1 MQSKRVL
8 VTGANGQLGNEMR
21 RVSVQSNDHYIFTD
35 VAELDI
41 TNPEAVRQMVLEN
54 DVNVIVNCAAYT
66 AVDKAEDDAELCE
79 KINATA
85 VKNLGLAAAEAGAGI
100 IHVSTDYVFDGTSCH
115 PYSEDMPTKP
125 CSVYGKT
132 KLKGEKNLLKIC
144 PNAIVIR
151 TAWLY
156 SPFGNNF
163 VKTMIKLGS
172 ERESLNVIFDQVGTP
187 TYALDLADAILKAM
201 DQTID
206 TEHDK
211 GGVYHFSNEGV
222 CSWYD
227 FTIKIHEIAGINTCK
242 VNPIETKDYPTK
254 AARPHYSVLN
264 KTKIKQT
271 FNITIPHWEASLKE
285 CIKELSEQE

>member
-1 MQSKRVL
+1 MKNIL
-8 VTGANGQLGNEMR
+8 VTGAYGQLGNEVRILSANYPQYNFM
-21 RVSVQSNDHYIFTD
+21 FTD
-35 VAELDI
+35 VDSLDI
-41 TNPEAVRQMVLEN
+41 CDKNELIDFVTGN
-54 DVNVIVNCAAYT
+54 DIRYIINCAAYT

-100 IHVSTDYVFDGTSCH
+100 IHVSTDYVFDGTSCR

-132 KLKGEKNLLKIC
+132 KLKGEKNLLKAC

-163 VKTMIKLGS
+163 AKTMIKLGN

-187 TYALDLADAILKAM
+187 TYAEDLADAILKAM

-206 TEHDK
+206 TEHNK

-227 FTIKIHEIAGINTCK
+227 FTIKIHELAGIKTCK

-271 FNITIPHWEASLKE
+271 FNITIPHWEASLKN

>member
-1 MQSKRVL
+1 MKNIL
-8 VTGANGQLGNEMR
+8 VTGAYGQLGNEVRILSANYPDYNFM
-21 RVSVQSNDHYIFTD
+21 FTD
-35 VAELDI
+35 VDSLDI
-41 TNPEAVRQMVLEN
+41 TDKNELIDFVTGN
-54 DVNVIVNCAAYT
+54 DIRYIINCAAYT

-100 IHVSTDYVFDGTSCH
+100 IHVSTDYVFDGTSCR

-132 KLKGEKNLLKIC
+132 KLKGEKNLLKVC

-206 TEHDK
+206 TDHEK

-227 FTIKIHEIAGINTCK
+227 FTIKIHEIAGIKTCK

-264 KTKIKQT
+264 KSKIKQT
-271 FNITIPHWEASLKE
+271 FNISIPHWEASLKD

>member
-1 MQSKRVL
+1 MKNIL
-8 VTGANGQLGNEMR
+8 VTGAYGQLGNEVRILSANYPEYNFM
-21 RVSVQSNDHYIFTD
+21 FTD
-35 VAELDI
+35 VDSLDI
-41 TNPEAVRQMVLEN
+41 CDKDELIDFVTGN
-54 DVNVIVNCAAYT
+54 DIRYIINCAAYT

-100 IHVSTDYVFDGTSCH
+100 IHVSTDYVFDGTSCR
-115 PYSEDMPTKP
+115 PYTEDMPTKP

-132 KLKGEKNLLKIC
+132 KLKGEKNLLKVC
-144 PNAIVIR
+144 PNAIIIR

-187 TYALDLADAILKAM
+187 TYAEDLADAILKAM

-206 TEHDK
+206 TDHDK

-227 FTIKIHEIAGINTCK
+227 FTIKIHEIAGITTCK
-242 VNPIETKDYPTK
+242 VNPIETKDYTTK
-254 AARPHYSVLN
+254 ATRPHYSVLN
-264 KTKIKQT
+264 KTKIKQA
-271 FNITIPHWEASLKE
+271 FNITIPHWEASLKN

>member
-1 MQSKRVL
+1 MKNIL
-8 VTGANGQLGNEMR
+8 VTGAYGQLGNEVRILSANYPEYNFM
-21 RVSVQSNDHYIFTD
+21 FTD
-35 VAELDI
+35 VDSLDI
-41 TNPEAVRQMVLEN
+41 TDKNELIDFVTGN
-54 DVNVIVNCAAYT
+54 DIRYIINCAAYT
-66 AVDKAEDDAELCE
+66 AVDKAEDDTELCE

-100 IHVSTDYVFDGTSCH
+100 IHVSTDYVFDGTSCR

-132 KLKGEKNLLKIC
+132 KLKGEKNLLKVC

-206 TEHDK
+206 TDHEK
-211 GGVYHFSNEGV
+211 GGIYHFSNEGV

-271 FNITIPHWEASLKE
+271 FNITIPHWEASLKD

>member
-1 MQSKRVL
+1 MKNIL
-8 VTGANGQLGNEMR
+8 VTGAYGQLGNEVRILSANYPEYNFM
-21 RVSVQSNDHYIFTD
+21 FTD
-35 VAELDI
+35 VDSLDI
-41 TNPEAVRQMVLEN
+41 CDKDELIDFVTGN
-54 DVNVIVNCAAYT
+54 DIRYIINCAAYT

-100 IHVSTDYVFDGTSCH
+100 IHVSTDYVFDGTSCR
-115 PYSEDMPTKP
+115 PYTEDMPTKP

-132 KLKGEKNLLKIC
+132 KLKGEKNLLKVC
-144 PNAIVIR
+144 PNAIIIR

-187 TYALDLADAILKAM
+187 TYAEDLADAILKAM

-206 TEHDK
+206 TDHDK

-227 FTIKIHEIAGINTCK
+227 FTIKIHEIAGITTCK

-264 KTKIKQT
+264 KSKIKQT
-271 FNITIPHWEASLKE
+271 FNITIPHWEASLKN

>member
-1 MQSKRVL
+1 MKNIL
-8 VTGANGQLGNEMR
+8 VTGAYGQLGNEVRILSANYPEYNFM
-21 RVSVQSNDHYIFTD
+21 FTD
-35 VAELDI
+35 VDSLDI
-41 TNPEAVRQMVLEN
+41 TDKNELIDFVTGN
-54 DVNVIVNCAAYT
+54 DIRYIINCAAYT
-66 AVDKAEDDAELCE
+66 AVDKAEDDSELCE

-85 VKNLGLAAAEAGAGI
+85 VKNLGIAAAEAGAGI
-100 IHVSTDYVFDGTSCH
+100 IHVSTDYVFDGTSCR
-115 PYSEDMPTKP
+115 PYTEDMPTKP

-132 KLKGEKNLLKIC
+132 KLKGEKNLLKAC

-187 TYALDLADAILKAM
+187 TYAEDLADAILKAM

-206 TEHDK
+206 TDHDK

-227 FTIKIHEIAGINTCK
+227 FTLKIHELAGIKTCK

-264 KTKIKQT
+264 KTKIKQA
-271 FNITIPHWEASLKE
+271 FNITIPHWEASLKN

>member
-1 MQSKRVL
+1 MKNIL
-8 VTGANGQLGNEMR
+8 VTGSYGQLGNEVRILSAAYPEYNFM
-21 RVSVQSNDHYIFTD
+21 FTD
-35 VAELDI
+35 VDSLDI
-41 TNPEAVRQMVLEN
+41 CDKDELIDFVTGN
-54 DVNVIVNCAAYT
+54 DIRYIINCAAYT
-66 AVDKAEDDAELCE
+66 AVDKAEDDTELCE

-85 VKNLGLAAAEAGAGI
+85 VKNLGIAAAEAGAGI
-100 IHVSTDYVFDGTSCH
+100 IHVSTDYVFDGTSCR
-115 PYSEDMPTKP
+115 PYTEDMPTKP

-132 KLKGEKNLLKIC
+132 KLKGEKNLLKVC

-187 TYALDLADAILKAM
+187 TYAEDLADAILKAM
-201 DQTID
+201 NQTID
-206 TEHDK
+206 TDHDK

-227 FTIKIHEIAGINTCK
+227 FTLKIHEIAGIKTCK

-264 KTKIKQT
+264 KTKIKQA
-271 FNITIPHWEASLKE
+271 FNITIPHWEASLKN

>member
-1 MQSKRVL
+1 MKNIL
-8 VTGANGQLGNEMR
+8 VTGAYGQLGNEV
-21 RVSVQSNDHYIFTD
+21 RVLSANFPEYNFMFTD
-35 VAELDI
+35 VDSLDI
-41 TNPEAVRQMVLEN
+41 TDKNELIDFVTGN
-54 DVNVIVNCAAYT
+54 DIRYIINCAAYT

-100 IHVSTDYVFDGTSCH
+100 IHVSTDYVFDGTSCR

-132 KLKGEKNLLKIC
+132 KLKGEKNLLKAC
-144 PNAIVIR
+144 PNAIIIR

-206 TEHDK
+206 TDHDK
-211 GGVYHFSNEGV
+211 GGIYHFSNEGV

-227 FTIKIHEIAGINTCK
+227 FTIKIHEIAGINSCK

-264 KTKIKQT
+264 KSKIKQT
-271 FNITIPHWEASLKE
+271 FNITIPHWEASLKN

>member
-1 MQSKRVL
+1 MKNIL
-8 VTGANGQLGNEMR
+8 VTGAYGQLGNEVRILSANYPEYNFM
-21 RVSVQSNDHYIFTD
+21 FTD
-35 VAELDI
+35 VDSLDI
-41 TNPEAVRQMVLEN
+41 TDKDELIDFVTGN
-54 DVNVIVNCAAYT
+54 DIRYIINCAAYT

-79 KINATA
+79 KINAAA

-100 IHVSTDYVFDGTSCH
+100 IHVSTDYVFDGTSCR
-115 PYSEDMPTKP
+115 PYTEDMPTKP

-132 KLKGEKNLLKIC
+132 KLTGEKNLLKAC
-144 PNAIVIR
+144 PNAIIIR

-187 TYALDLADAILKAM
+187 TYAEDLADAILKAM

-206 TEHDK
+206 TDHDK

-254 AARPHYSVLN
+254 AERPHYSVLN
-264 KTKIKQT
+264 KTKIKQA
-271 FNITIPHWEASLKE
+271 FNITIPHWEASLKN

>member
-1 MQSKRVL
+1 MKNIL
-8 VTGANGQLGNEMR
+8 VTGAYGQLGNEVRILSANYPEYNFM
-21 RVSVQSNDHYIFTD
+21 FTD
-35 VAELDI
+35 VDSLDI
-41 TNPEAVRQMVLEN
+41 CDKDELIDFVTGN
-54 DVNVIVNCAAYT
+54 DIRYIINCAAYT
-66 AVDKAEDDAELCE
+66 AVDKAEDDTELCE

-85 VKNLGLAAAEAGAGI
+85 VKNLGIAAAEAGAGI
-100 IHVSTDYVFDGTSCH
+100 IHVSTDYVFDGTSCR
-115 PYSEDMPTKP
+115 PYTEDMPTKP

-132 KLKGEKNLLKIC
+132 KLKGEKNLLKVC

-187 TYALDLADAILKAM
+187 TYAEDLADAILKAM

-206 TEHDK
+206 TDHDK

-227 FTIKIHEIAGINTCK
+227 FTLKIHEIAGIKTCK
-242 VNPIETKDYPTK
+242 VNPIETKDDPTK

-264 KTKIKQT
+264 KTKIKQA
-271 FNITIPHWEASLKE
+271 FNITIPHWEASLKN

>member
-1 MQSKRVL
+1 MKNIL
-8 VTGANGQLGNEMR
+8 VTGAYGQLGNEVRILSANYPQYNFM
-21 RVSVQSNDHYIFTD
+21 FTD
-35 VAELDI
+35 VDSLDI
-41 TNPEAVRQMVLEN
+41 TDKNELIDFVTGN
-54 DVNVIVNCAAYT
+54 DIRYIINCAAYT

-85 VKNLGLAAAEAGAGI
+85 VKNLGIAAAEVGAGI
-100 IHVSTDYVFDGTSCH
+100 IHVSTDYVFDGTSCR
-115 PYSEDMPTKP
+115 PYTEDMPTKP

-132 KLKGEKNLLKIC
+132 KLKGEKNLLKAC
-144 PNAIVIR
+144 PNAIIIR

-206 TEHDK
+206 TDHEK

-254 AARPHYSVLN
+254 AARPHYGVLN
-264 KTKIKQT
+264 KSKIKQT
-271 FNITIPHWEASLKE
+271 FNISILHWEESLKK

>member
-1 MQSKRVL
+1 MKNIL
-8 VTGANGQLGNEMR
+8 VTGAYGQLGNEVRILSANYPQYNFM
-21 RVSVQSNDHYIFTD
+21 FTD
-35 VAELDI
+35 VDSLDI
-41 TNPEAVRQMVLEN
+41 CDKDELIDFVTGN
-54 DVNVIVNCAAYT
+54 DIRYIINCAAYT

-100 IHVSTDYVFDGTSCH
+100 IHVSTDYVFDGTSCR
-115 PYSEDMPTKP
+115 PYTEDMPTKP

-132 KLKGEKNLLKIC
+132 KLKGEKNLLKAC
-144 PNAIVIR
+144 PDAIIIR

-187 TYALDLADAILKAM
+187 TYAEDLADAILKAM

-227 FTIKIHEIAGINTCK
+227 FTIKIHELAGIKTCK

-264 KTKIKQT
+264 KTKIKQA
-271 FNITIPHWEASLKE
+271 FNITIPHWEASLKN

>member
-1 MQSKRVL
+1 MKNIL
-8 VTGANGQLGNEMR
+8 VTGAYGQLGNEVRILSANYPEYNFM
-21 RVSVQSNDHYIFTD
+21 FTD
-35 VAELDI
+35 VDSLDI
-41 TNPEAVRQMVLEN
+41 TDKDELIDFVTGN
-54 DVNVIVNCAAYT
+54 DIRYIINCAAYT
-66 AVDKAEDDAELCE
+66 AVDKAEDDSELCE

-100 IHVSTDYVFDGTSCH
+100 IHVSTDYVFDGTSCR
-115 PYSEDMPTKP
+115 PYTEDMPTKP

-132 KLKGEKNLLKIC
+132 KLKGEKNLLKVC
-144 PNAIVIR
+144 PNSIVIR

-187 TYALDLADAILKAM
+187 TYAEDLADAILKAM

-206 TEHDK
+206 TDHDK
-211 GGVYHFSNEGV
+211 GGIYHFSNEGV

-227 FTIKIHEIAGINTCK
+227 FTIKIHEIAGIKTCK

-264 KTKIKQT
+264 KSKIKQA
-271 FNITIPHWEASLKE
+271 FNITIPHWESSLKN

>member
-1 MQSKRVL
+1 MKNIL
-8 VTGANGQLGNEMR
+8 VTGAYGQLGNEVRILSANYPEYNFM
-21 RVSVQSNDHYIFTD
+21 FTD
-35 VAELDI
+35 VDSLDI
-41 TNPEAVRQMVLEN
+41 TDKNELIDFVTGN
-54 DVNVIVNCAAYT
+54 DIRYIINCAAYT

-79 KINATA
+79 KINAAA

-100 IHVSTDYVFDGTSCH
+100 IHVSTDYVFDGTSCR
-115 PYSEDMPTKP
+115 PYTEDMPTKP

-132 KLKGEKNLLKIC
+132 KLKGEKNLLKAC
-144 PNAIVIR
+144 PNAIIIR

-206 TEHDK
+206 TDHEK

-227 FTIKIHEIAGINTCK
+227 FTIKIHEIAGIKTCK

-264 KTKIKQT
+264 KSKIKQT
-271 FNITIPHWEASLKE
+271 FNITIPHWEASLKD

>member
-1 MQSKRVL
+1 MKNIL
-8 VTGANGQLGNEMR
+8 VTGAYGQLGNEVRILSANYPQYNFM
-21 RVSVQSNDHYIFTD
+21 FTD
-35 VAELDI
+35 VDSLDI
-41 TNPEAVRQMVLEN
+41 TDKNELIDFVTGN
-54 DVNVIVNCAAYT
+54 DIRYIINCAAYT

-85 VKNLGLAAAEAGAGI
+85 VKNLGIAAAEVGAGI
-100 IHVSTDYVFDGTSCH
+100 IHVSTDYVFDGTSCR
-115 PYSEDMPTKP
+115 PYTEDMPTKP

-132 KLKGEKNLLKIC
+132 KLKGEKNLLKAC

-206 TEHDK
+206 TDHDK

-227 FTIKIHEIAGINTCK
+227 FTIKIHEIAGITTCK

-264 KTKIKQT
+264 KTKIKQA
-271 FNITIPHWEASLKE
+271 FNITIPHWEASLKN

>member
-1 MQSKRVL
+1 MKNIL
-8 VTGANGQLGNEMR
+8 VTGAYGQLGNEVRILSANYPEYNFM
-21 RVSVQSNDHYIFTD
+21 FTD
-35 VAELDI
+35 VDSLDI
-41 TNPEAVRQMVLEN
+41 CDKDELIDFVTGN
-54 DVNVIVNCAAYT
+54 DIRYIINCAAYT

-100 IHVSTDYVFDGTSCH
+100 IHVSTDYVFDGTSCR
-115 PYSEDMPTKP
+115 PYTEDMPTKP

-132 KLKGEKNLLKIC
+132 KLKGEKNLLKVC
-144 PNAIVIR
+144 PNAIIIR

-187 TYALDLADAILKAM
+187 TYAEDLADAILKAM

-206 TEHDK
+206 TDHDK

-227 FTIKIHEIAGINTCK
+227 FTIKIHEIAGITTCK

-264 KTKIKQT
+264 KSKIKQA
-271 FNITIPHWEASLKE
+271 FNITIPHWEASLKN

>member
-1 MQSKRVL
+1 MKNIL
-8 VTGANGQLGNEMR
+8 VTGAYGQLGNEVRILSANYPEYNFM
-21 RVSVQSNDHYIFTD
+21 FTD
-35 VAELDI
+35 VDSLDI
-41 TNPEAVRQMVLEN
+41 TDKNELIDFVTGN
-54 DVNVIVNCAAYT
+54 DIRYIINCAAYT
-66 AVDKAEDDAELCE
+66 AVDKAEDDSELCE

-100 IHVSTDYVFDGTSCH
+100 IHVSTDYVFDGTSCR
-115 PYSEDMPTKP
+115 PYTEDMPTKP

-132 KLKGEKNLLKIC
+132 KLKGEKNLLKAC
-144 PNAIVIR
+144 PNAIIIR

>member
-1 MQSKRVL
+1 MKNIL
-8 VTGANGQLGNEMR
+8 VTGAYGQLGNEVRILSANYPEYNFM
-21 RVSVQSNDHYIFTD
+21 FTD
-35 VAELDI
+35 VDSLDI
-41 TNPEAVRQMVLEN
+41 TDKNELMDFVTGN
-54 DVNVIVNCAAYT
+54 DIRYIINCAAYT
-66 AVDKAEDDAELCE
+66 AVDKAEDDTELCE

-100 IHVSTDYVFDGTSCH
+100 IHVSTDYVFDGTSCR
-115 PYSEDMPTKP
+115 PYTEDMPTKP

-132 KLKGEKNLLKIC
+132 KLKGEKNLLKAC
-144 PNAIVIR
+144 PNAIIIR

-206 TEHDK
+206 TDHEK

-227 FTIKIHEIAGINTCK
+227 FTIKIHEIAGIKTCK

-264 KTKIKQT
+264 KSKIKQT
-271 FNITIPHWEASLKE
+271 FNITIPHWEASLKD
-285 CIKELSEQE
+285 CIKELSEQ

>member
-1 MQSKRVL
+1 MKNIL
-8 VTGANGQLGNEMR
+8 VTGAYGQLGNEVRILSANYPEYNFM
-21 RVSVQSNDHYIFTD
+21 FTD
-35 VAELDI
+35 VDSLDI
-41 TNPEAVRQMVLEN
+41 CDKDELIDFVTGN
-54 DVNVIVNCAAYT
+54 DIRYIINCAAYT
-66 AVDKAEDDAELCE
+66 AVDKAEDDTELCE

-85 VKNLGLAAAEAGAGI
+85 VKNLGIAAAEAGAGI
-100 IHVSTDYVFDGTSCH
+100 IHVSTDYVFDGTSCR
-115 PYSEDMPTKP
+115 PYTEDMPTKP

-132 KLKGEKNLLKIC
+132 KLKGEKNLLKVC

-187 TYALDLADAILKAM
+187 TYAEDLADAILKAM
-201 DQTID
+201 NQTID
-206 TEHDK
+206 TDHDK

-227 FTIKIHEIAGINTCK
+227 FTIKIHEIAGIKTCK

-264 KTKIKQT
+264 KSKIKQT
-271 FNITIPHWEASLKE
+271 FNITIPHWEASLKN

>member
-1 MQSKRVL
+1 MKNIL
-8 VTGANGQLGNEMR
+8 VTGAYGQLGNEVRILSANYPEYNFM
-21 RVSVQSNDHYIFTD
+21 FTD
-35 VAELDI
+35 VDSLDI
-41 TNPEAVRQMVLEN
+41 TDKNELIDFVTGN
-54 DVNVIVNCAAYT
+54 DIRYIINCAAYT
-66 AVDKAEDDAELCE
+66 AVDKAEDDSELCE

-100 IHVSTDYVFDGTSCH
+100 IHVSTDYVFDGTSCR
-115 PYSEDMPTKP
+115 PYTEDMPTKP

-132 KLKGEKNLLKIC
+132 KLKGEKNLLKAC
-144 PNAIVIR
+144 PDAIIIR

-156 SPFGNNF
+156 SSFGNNF

-227 FTIKIHEIAGINTCK
+227 FTIKIHEIAGIKTCK

-264 KTKIKQT
+264 KSKIKQT
-271 FNITIPHWEASLKE
+271 FNITIPHWEASLKN

>member
-1 MQSKRVL
+1 MKNIL
-8 VTGANGQLGNEMR
+8 VTGAYGQLGNEVRILSANYPEYNFM
-21 RVSVQSNDHYIFTD
+21 FTD
-35 VAELDI
+35 VDSLDI
-41 TNPEAVRQMVLEN
+41 TDKDELIDFVTGN
-54 DVNVIVNCAAYT
+54 DIRYIINCAAYT

-100 IHVSTDYVFDGTSCH
+100 IHVSTDYVFDGTSCR
-115 PYSEDMPTKP
+115 PYTEDMPTKP

-132 KLKGEKNLLKIC
+132 KLKGEKNLLKAC
-144 PNAIVIR
+144 PNAIIIR

-206 TEHDK
+206 TDHEK

-227 FTIKIHEIAGINTCK
+227 FTIKIHEIAGIKTCK

-264 KTKIKQT
+264 KSKIKQT
-271 FNITIPHWEASLKE
+271 FNITIPHWEASLKD

>member
-1 MQSKRVL
+1 MKNIL
-8 VTGANGQLGNEMR
+8 VTGAYGQLGNEV
-21 RVSVQSNDHYIFTD
+21 RVLSANYPQYNFMFTD
-35 VAELDI
+35 VDSLDI
-41 TNPEAVRQMVLEN
+41 CDKNELLDFVTGN
-54 DVNVIVNCAAYT
+54 DIRYIINCAAYT
-66 AVDKAEDDAELCE
+66 AVDKAEDDVELCE

-100 IHVSTDYVFDGTSCH
+100 IHVSTDYVFDGTSCR
-115 PYSEDMPTKP
+115 PYTEDMPTKP

-132 KLKGEKNLLKIC
+132 KLKGEKNLLKAC
-144 PNAIVIR
+144 PNAIIIR

-187 TYALDLADAILKAM
+187 TYAEDLADAILKAM

-206 TEHDK
+206 TDHEK

-227 FTIKIHEIAGINTCK
+227 FTIKIHEIAGIKTCK

-264 KTKIKQT
+264 KSKIKQT
-271 FNITIPHWEASLKE
+271 FNIIIPHWEASLKD

>member
-1 MQSKRVL
+1 MKNIL
-8 VTGANGQLGNEMR
+8 VTGAYGQLGNEVRILSANYPDYNFM
-21 RVSVQSNDHYIFTD
+21 FTD
-35 VAELDI
+35 VDSLDI
-41 TNPEAVRQMVLEN
+41 TDKNELIDFVTGN
-54 DVNVIVNCAAYT
+54 DIRYIINCAAYT
-66 AVDKAEDDAELCE
+66 AVDKAEDDTELCE

-100 IHVSTDYVFDGTSCH
+100 IHVSTDYVFDGTSCR

-132 KLKGEKNLLKIC
+132 KLKGEKNLLKVC
-144 PNAIVIR
+144 PNAIIIR

-206 TEHDK
+206 TDHDK
-211 GGVYHFSNEGV
+211 GGIYHFSNEGV

>member
-1 MQSKRVL
+1 MKNIL
-8 VTGANGQLGNEMR
+8 VTGAYGQLGNEVR
-21 RVSVQSNDHYIFTD
+21 ILSANYPEYNFLFTD
-35 VAELDI
+35 VDSLDI
-41 TNPEAVRQMVLEN
+41 TDKNELIDFVTGN
-54 DVNVIVNCAAYT
+54 DIRYIINCAAYT

-100 IHVSTDYVFDGTSCH
+100 IHVSTDYVFDGSSCR
-115 PYSEDMPTKP
+115 PYTEDMPTKP

-132 KLKGEKNLLKIC
+132 KLKGEKNLLKAC
-144 PNAIVIR
+144 PNAIIIR

-187 TYALDLADAILKAM
+187 TSALDLAAAILKAM

-206 TEHDK
+206 TDHEK

-227 FTIKIHEIAGINTCK
+227 FTIKIHEIAGIKTCK

-264 KTKIKQT
+264 KSKIKQT
-271 FNITIPHWEASLKE
+271 FNITIPHWEASLKD

>member
-1 MQSKRVL
+1 MKNIL
-8 VTGANGQLGNEMR
+8 VTGAYGQLGNEVRILSANYPDYNFM
-21 RVSVQSNDHYIFTD
+21 FTD
-35 VAELDI
+35 VDSLDI
-41 TNPEAVRQMVLEN
+41 TDKNELIDFVTGN
-54 DVNVIVNCAAYT
+54 DIRYIINCAAYT
-66 AVDKAEDDAELCE
+66 AVDKAEDDTELCE

-100 IHVSTDYVFDGTSCH
+100 IHVSTDYVFDGTSCR

-125 CSVYGKT
+125 CSIYGKT
-132 KLKGEKNLLKIC
+132 KLKGEKNLLKVC
-144 PNAIVIR
+144 PNAIIIR

-206 TEHDK
+206 TDHDK
-211 GGVYHFSNEGV
+211 SGIYHFSNEGV

>member
-1 MQSKRVL
+1 MKNIL
-8 VTGANGQLGNEMR
+8 VTGAYGQLGNEVRILSANYPDYNFM
-21 RVSVQSNDHYIFTD
+21 FTD
-35 VAELDI
+35 VDSLDI
-41 TNPEAVRQMVLEN
+41 TDKNELIDFVTGN
-54 DVNVIVNCAAYT
+54 DIRYIINCAAYT

-100 IHVSTDYVFDGTSCH
+100 IHVSTDYVFDGTSCR

-132 KLKGEKNLLKIC
+132 KLKGEKNLLKVC
-144 PNAIVIR
+144 PNAIIIR

-163 VKTMIKLGS
+163 VKTMNKLGS

-206 TEHDK
+206 TDHDK
-211 GGVYHFSNEGV
+211 GGIYHFSNEGV

>member
-1 MQSKRVL
+1 MKNIL
-8 VTGANGQLGNEMR
+8 VTGAYGQLGNEVRILSANYPEYNFM
-21 RVSVQSNDHYIFTD
+21 FTD
-35 VAELDI
+35 VDSLDI
-41 TNPEAVRQMVLEN
+41 TDKNELIDFVTGN
-54 DVNVIVNCAAYT
+54 DIRYIINCAAYT

-100 IHVSTDYVFDGTSCH
+100 IHVSTDYVFDGTSCR
-115 PYSEDMPTKP
+115 PYTEDMPTKP

-132 KLKGEKNLLKIC
+132 KLKGEKNLLKAC
-144 PNAIVIR
+144 PNAIIIR

-187 TYALDLADAILKAM
+187 TYAEDLADAILKAM

-206 TEHDK
+206 TNHDK

-227 FTIKIHEIAGINTCK
+227 FTIKIHEIAGIKTCK

-264 KTKIKQT
+264 KSKIKQT
-271 FNITIPHWEASLKE
+271 FNITIPHWEASLKN

>member
-1 MQSKRVL
+1 MKNIL
-8 VTGANGQLGNEMR
+8 VTGAYGQLGNEVRILSANYPDYNFM
-21 RVSVQSNDHYIFTD
+21 FTD
-35 VAELDI
+35 VDSLDI
-41 TNPEAVRQMVLEN
+41 TDKNELIDFVTGN
-54 DVNVIVNCAAYT
+54 DIRYIINCAAYT

-100 IHVSTDYVFDGTSCH
+100 IHVSTDYVFDGTSCR
-115 PYSEDMPTKP
+115 PYTEDMPTKP

-132 KLKGEKNLLKIC
+132 KLKGEKNLLKAC

-187 TYALDLADAILKAM
+187 TYALDLADAILKTM

-206 TEHDK
+206 TDHDK

-227 FTIKIHEIAGINTCK
+227 FTIKIHEIAGINSCK

-271 FNITIPHWEASLKE
+271 FNITIPHWEASLKD

>member
-1 MQSKRVL
+1 MKNIL
-8 VTGANGQLGNEMR
+8 VTGAYGQLGNEVRILSANYPEYNFM
-21 RVSVQSNDHYIFTD
+21 FTD
-35 VAELDI
+35 VDSLDI
-41 TNPEAVRQMVLEN
+41 TDKNELIDFVTGN
-54 DVNVIVNCAAYT
+54 DIRYIINCAAYT
-66 AVDKAEDDAELCE
+66 AVDKAEDDSELCK

-115 PYSEDMPTKP
+115 PYSEEMPTKP

-132 KLKGEKNLLKIC
+132 KLKGEKNLLKAC
-144 PNAIVIR
+144 PNAIIIR

-227 FTIKIHEIAGINTCK
+227 FTIKIHEIAGIKTCK

>member
-1 MQSKRVL
+1 MKNIL
-8 VTGANGQLGNEMR
+8 VTGAYGQLGNEVRILSANYPDYNFM
-21 RVSVQSNDHYIFTD
+21 FTD
-35 VAELDI
+35 VDSLDI
-41 TNPEAVRQMVLEN
+41 TDKNELIDFVTGN
-54 DVNVIVNCAAYT
+54 DIRYIINCAAYT
-66 AVDKAEDDAELCE
+66 AVDKAEDNTELCE

-100 IHVSTDYVFDGTSCH
+100 IHVSTDYVFDGTSCR

-125 CSVYGKT
+125 CSIYGKT
-132 KLKGEKNLLKIC
+132 KLKGEKNLLKVC
-144 PNAIVIR
+144 PNAIIIR

-206 TEHDK
+206 TDHDK
-211 GGVYHFSNEGV
+211 SGIYHFSNEGV

-242 VNPIETKDYPTK
+242 VNPIETKDYPPK

>member
-1 MQSKRVL
+1 MKNIL
-8 VTGANGQLGNEMR
+8 VTGAYGQLGNEVRILSANYPEYNFM
-21 RVSVQSNDHYIFTD
+21 FTD
-35 VAELDI
+35 VDSLDI
-41 TNPEAVRQMVLEN
+41 TDKNELIDIVTGN
-54 DVNVIVNCAAYT
+54 DIRYIINCAAYT
-66 AVDKAEDDAELCE
+66 AVDKAEDDSELCE

-85 VKNLGLAAAEAGAGI
+85 VKNLGLVAAEAGAGI
-100 IHVSTDYVFDGTSCH
+100 IHVSTDYVFDGTSCR
-115 PYSEDMPTKP
+115 PYSEEMPTKP

-132 KLKGEKNLLKIC
+132 KLKGEKNLLKAC
-144 PNAIVIR
+144 PNAIIIR

-227 FTIKIHEIAGINTCK
+227 FTIKIHEIAGIKTCK

-264 KTKIKQT
+264 KSKIKQA
-271 FNITIPHWEASLKE
+271 FNITIPHWESSLKN

>member
-1 MQSKRVL
+1 MKNIL
-8 VTGANGQLGNEMR
+8 VTGAYGQLGNEVRILSANYPEYNFM
-21 RVSVQSNDHYIFTD
+21 FTD
-35 VAELDI
+35 VDSLDI
-41 TNPEAVRQMVLEN
+41 TDKDELIDFVTGN
-54 DVNVIVNCAAYT
+54 DIRYIINCAAYT
-66 AVDKAEDDAELCE
+66 AVDKAEDDSELCE

-100 IHVSTDYVFDGTSCH
+100 IHVSTDYVFDGTSCR
-115 PYSEDMPTKP
+115 PYTEDMPTKP

-132 KLKGEKNLLKIC
+132 KLKGEKNLFKVC

-187 TYALDLADAILKAM
+187 TYAEDLADAILKAM

-206 TEHDK
+206 TDHDK
-211 GGVYHFSNEGV
+211 GGIYHFSNEGV

-227 FTIKIHEIAGINTCK
+227 FTIKIHEIAGIKTCK

-264 KTKIKQT
+264 KSKIKQA
-271 FNITIPHWEASLKE
+271 FNITIPHWESSLKN

>member
-1 MQSKRVL
+1 MKNIL
-8 VTGANGQLGNEMR
+8 VTGAYGQLGNEVRILSANYPEYNFM
-21 RVSVQSNDHYIFTD
+21 FTD
-35 VAELDI
+35 VDSLDI
-41 TNPEAVRQMVLEN
+41 CDKDELIDFVTGN
-54 DVNVIVNCAAYT
+54 DIRYIINCAAYT

-100 IHVSTDYVFDGTSCH
+100 IHVSTDYVFDGTSCR
-115 PYSEDMPTKP
+115 PYTEDMPTKP

-132 KLKGEKNLLKIC
+132 KLKGEKNLLKVC
-144 PNAIVIR
+144 PNAIIIR

-187 TYALDLADAILKAM
+187 TYAEDLADAILKAM

-206 TEHDK
+206 TDHDK

-227 FTIKIHEIAGINTCK
+227 FTIKIHEIAGITTCK

-264 KTKIKQT
+264 KSKIKQT
-271 FNITIPHWEASLKE
+271 FNITIPHWETSLKN

>member
-1 MQSKRVL
+1 MKNIL
-8 VTGANGQLGNEMR
+8 VTGAYGQLGNEVRILSANYPEYNFM
-21 RVSVQSNDHYIFTD
+21 FTD
-35 VAELDI
+35 VDSLDI
-41 TNPEAVRQMVLEN
+41 TDKNELIDFVTGN
-54 DVNVIVNCAAYT
+54 DIRYIINCAAYT
-66 AVDKAEDDAELCE
+66 AVDKAEDDSELCE

-100 IHVSTDYVFDGTSCH
+100 IHVSTDYVFDGTSCR
-115 PYSEDMPTKP
+115 PYSEEMPTKP

-227 FTIKIHEIAGINTCK
+227 FTIKIHEIAGIKTCK

-264 KTKIKQT
+264 KSKIKQT
-271 FNITIPHWEASLKE
+271 FNITIPHWEASLKN

>member
-1 MQSKRVL
+1 MKNIL
-8 VTGANGQLGNEMR
+8 VTGAYGQLGNEVRILSANYPQYNFM
-21 RVSVQSNDHYIFTD
+21 FTD
-35 VAELDI
+35 VDSLDI
-41 TNPEAVRQMVLEN
+41 TDKNELIDFVTGN
-54 DVNVIVNCAAYT
+54 DIRYIINCAAYT

-85 VKNLGLAAAEAGAGI
+85 VKNLGIAAAEVGAGI
-100 IHVSTDYVFDGTSCH
+100 IHVSTDYVFDGTSCR
-115 PYSEDMPTKP
+115 PYIEDMPTKP

-132 KLKGEKNLLKIC
+132 KLKGEKNLLKAC

-206 TEHDK
+206 TDHEK
-211 GGVYHFSNEGV
+211 GGIYHFSNEGV

-264 KTKIKQT
+264 KSKIKQT
-271 FNITIPHWEASLKE
+271 FNITIPHWEASLKD

>member
-1 MQSKRVL
+1 MKNIL
-8 VTGANGQLGNEMR
+8 VTGAYGQLGNEVR
-21 RVSVQSNDHYIFTD
+21 ILSANYPEYNFLFTD
-35 VAELDI
+35 VDSLDI
-41 TNPEAVRQMVLEN
+41 TDKNELIDFVTGN
-54 DVNVIVNCAAYT
+54 DIRYIINCAAYT

-100 IHVSTDYVFDGTSCH
+100 IHVSTDYVFDGTSCR
-115 PYSEDMPTKP
+115 PYTEDMPTKP

-132 KLKGEKNLLKIC
+132 KLKGEKNLLKAC
-144 PNAIVIR
+144 PNAIIIR

-206 TEHDK
+206 TDHEK

-227 FTIKIHEIAGINTCK
+227 FTIKIHEIAGIKTCK

-264 KTKIKQT
+264 KSKIKQT
-271 FNITIPHWEASLKE
+271 FNITIPHWEASLKN